1 MNRLAELVDAID
13 MYLAD
18 KLGDARQML
27 QHLIEHEG
35 ATLVISQ
42 TKGECRLRLAGVVA
56 TCANGHHGLLINW
69 RGLAQRRIEGAA
81 A

>member
-18 KLGDARQML
+18 PLADPREMVS
-27 QHLIEHEG
+27 HLIEHEG
-35 ATLVISQ
+35 AALVISL
-42 TKGECRLRLAGVVA
+42 TAYRLRLAGVVA